1 MATLQD
7 QYNLRKQES
16 ANQINNLY
24 DKQLAATN
32 QGLKAT
38 YDQNLSNAT
47 AARDKLAPQYQTQAN
62 SLAAAYQRNRRNANL
77 AAMTSGLANGTQQQ
91 VQNAMRNQYTA
102 NYGALRGEQA
112 GAITEANRNIANLQ
126 QTYQNN
132 LAQAQLENE
141 NKRAA
146 ELIKDQNTQQEWYA
160 NQAKNLANYGDFSGY
175 ASLYGQQTADAMRN
189 VWIAQNPELAYRT
202 GAITAAKY
210 KQMTGK
216 NPI

>member
-38 YDQNLSNAT
+38 YDQNLSNAA
-47 AARDKLAPQYQTQAN
+47 AARDKLAPQYQSQAN

-216 NPI
+216 NPV

>member
-7 QYNLRKQES
+7 QYNLRKQET
-16 ANQINNLY
+16 AQQINNLY

-38 YDQNLSNAT
+38 YGQNLSNMT
-47 AARDKLAPQYQTQAN
+47 AERDKLAPQYQTQAN
-62 SLAAAYQRNRRNANL
+62 NLAAAYERNRRNANL
-77 AAMTSGLANGTQQQ
+77 AAMTRGMANGTQQQ

-102 NYGALRGEQA
+102 NYGTLRGEQA

-126 QTYQNN
+126 QAYQNN

-146 ELIKDQNTQQEWYA
+146 ELIKNQNTQADWYA
-160 NQAKNLANYGDFSGY
+160 NQAKNLAGYGDFSGY

-202 GAITAAKY
+202 GAITAERY
-210 KQMTGK
+210 RQMTGK
-216 NPI
+216 NPA